1 MESKQADSKI
11 VHVRIRRGEPGEAAG
26 HFSEYDVPLD
36 EKMSVFNV
44 IEYIQSNLDSSLAYY
59 ASCRI
64 GKCMGCMLK
73 VNGKLR
79 LACTT
84 LVDGELTLEPD
95 HRYPVI
101 RDLVVDM
108 SSGGESDAAE

>member
-1 MESKQADSKI
+1 MENTSKKIKVKILRSGPEKNGSYYDSF
-11 VHVRIRRGEPGEAAG
+11 E
-26 HFSEYDVPLD
+26 VPFE

-44 IEYIQSNLDSSLAYY
+44 LEHIGGYLDPGVAFY

-64 GKCMGCMLK
+64 GKCMGCTMMI
-73 VNGKLR
+73 NGRRK

-84 LVDGELTLEPD
+84 IVRGDLVLEPD
-95 HRYPVI
+95 AKYPVI

-108 SSGGESDAAE
+108 GEL

>member
-1 MESKQADSKI
+1 MEKNTRTIRVK
-11 VHVRIRRGEPGEAAG
+11 IRRAEPGETG
-26 HFSEYDVPLD
+26 TRFSEYEVPVE
-36 EKMSVFNV
+36 EKMSVFNIV
-44 IEYIQSNLDSSLAYY
+44 EHIQSVLDPSLAYY

-64 GKCMGCMLK
+64 GKCMGCTLK

-84 LVDGELTLEPD
+84 LVDGDLILEPD
-95 HRYPVI
+95 HRYPLI

-108 SSGGESDAAE
+108 SGGEKSGTAE

>member
-1 MESKQADSKI
+1 MAMESADKK
-11 VHVRIRRGEPGEAAG
+11 VKVRIKRSVTGKVEGRFE
-26 HFSEYDVPLD
+26 EYEVPLE
-36 EKMSVFNV
+36 EKMSVFNAL
-44 IEYIQSNLDSSLAYY
+44 EYIGNRLDPGLAYY

-64 GKCMGCMLK
+64 GKCLGCTLK

-84 LVDGELTLEPD
+84 LVDGDITLEPD
-95 HRYPVI
+95 HRYPII

-108 SSGGESDAAE
+108 SSAGEDKD

>member
-1 MESKQADSKI
+1 MEGNAKT
-11 VHVRIRRGEPGEAAG
+11 VRVKIRRAEPGETG
-26 HFSEYDVPLD
+26 SRYSEYEVPVE

-44 IEYIQSNLDSSLAYY
+44 VEHIQNTLDPSLAYY

-64 GKCMGCMLK
+64 GKCMGCTLK

-84 LVDGELTLEPD
+84 LVEGDLNLEPD
-95 HRYPVI
+95 HRYPLI

-108 SSGGESDAAE
+108 SGGEESEAAE

>member
-1 MESKQADSKI
+1 MEQSARTI
-11 VHVRIRRGEPGEAAG
+11 RVRIRRSEPGGTGE
-26 HFSEYDVPLD
+26 HYEEYQVPAE

-44 IEYIQSNLDSSLAYY
+44 VEYIQSSLDPSLAYY

-64 GKCMGCMLK
+64 GKCLGCTLK

-84 LVDGELTLEPD
+84 LVEGDLTLEPD
-95 HRYPVI
+95 PRYPLI
-101 RDLVVDM
+101 RDLVVDL
-108 SSGGESDAAE
+108 SAAEESG

>member
-1 MESKQADSKI
+1 MATRSIE
-11 VHVRIRRGEPGEAAG
+11 VRIQRSREGGEG
-26 HFSEYDVPLD
+26 SYDTYQVPFE

-44 IEYIQSNLDSSLAYY
+44 LEHIGNYLDPSLAFY

-64 GKCMGCMLK
+64 GKCMGCTMMI
-73 VNGKLR
+73 NGKRR

-84 LVDGELTLEPD
+84 LVEGDLVLEPD
-95 HRYPVI
+95 RRYPVI

-108 SSGGESDAAE
+108 GRD

>member
-1 MESKQADSKI
+1 MEHSEKMVKVKI
-11 VHVRIRRGEPGEAAG
+11 KRSANGVAEGR
-26 HFSEYDVPLD
+26 FDEYEVPLE

-44 IEYIQSNLDSSLAYY
+44 LEYVGNRLDPSLAYY

-64 GKCMGCMLK
+64 GKCMGCTLK

-84 LVDGELTLEPD
+84 LVDGDMTLEPD

-108 SSGGESDAAE
+108 GSAEEESD

>member
-1 MESKQADSKI
+1 MEGSAKTIRVK
-11 VHVRIRRGEPGEAAG
+11 VRRAEPGESG
-26 HFSEYDVPLD
+26 SRFSEYQVPVE

-44 IEYIQSNLDSSLAYY
+44 VEYIQGRLDPSLAYY

-64 GKCMGCMLK
+64 GKCLGCTLK

-84 LVDGELTLEPD
+84 LVEGDLQLEPD
-95 HRYPVI
+95 HRYPLI

-108 SSGGESDAAE
+108 SGQEESETPTE

>member
-1 MESKQADSKI
+1 MESKQADGKMI
-11 VHVRIRRGEPGEAAG
+11 HVRIRRAEPGETASRFG
-26 HFSEYDVPLD
+26 EYDVPLD

-44 IEYIQSNLDSSLAYY
+44 IEYIQSSLDSSLAYY

-64 GKCMGCMLK
+64 GKCMGCTLR

-84 LVDGELTLEPD
+84 LVDGALTLEPD
-95 HRYPVI
+95 SRYPVI

-108 SSGGESDAAE
+108 SGGEDSGAAE